1 MAGEESV
8 ESHACEKRR
17 RILACVNF
25 IGVGI
30 EVDLF
35 LGDAVGVVMRI
46 VPICHFLDVF
56 VFNAPRL
63 LQ

>member
-1 MAGEESV
+1 VRQFYRS
-8 ESHACEKRR
+8 
-17 RILACVNF
+17 
-25 IGVGI
+25 GI